1 MSYESEAAIRVGG
14 VSAREQLQTR
24 WGLILVIFMRLLA
37 ALWIVEGLAQWAQF
51 MLPAGEIF
59 DHMSTGQT
67 AAIVFFSVIDLLAAV
82 GLWLATP
89 WGGVLWLFAAISQIA
104 VAFGAGPILGRPA
117 VGAPVFGRR
126 RPRRP
131 ARRRRRAAHRPLLRP
146 DLAGRQGLARRLIPR
161 DGKHSRR
168 VHQTIFK

>member
-1 MSYESEAAIRVGG
+1 MSLTPAEGREPVSYESQAAIRVG

-24 WGLILVIFMRLLA
+24 WGLILVVFMRLLA

-51 MLPAGEIF
+51 MLPPGEIF

-67 AAIVFFSVIDLLAAV
+67 TAIVFFSVIDLLAAV

-104 VAFGAGPILGRPA
+104 VAFGAAPIGGLR
-117 VGAPVFGRR
+117 GAADVLLIVLYFALTWQAGKVS
-126 RPRRP
+126 
-131 ARRRRRAAHRPLLRP
+131 RAA
-146 DLAGRQGLARRLIPR
+146 
-161 DGKHSRR
+161 
-168 VHQTIFK
+168 